1 VGRTDQHVVLL
12 VDDDPAVL
20 AVLSHG
26 LEEHGFRVVK
36 AQSFLEAL
44 QRAKDF
50 ARIDVLAS
58 DVILPGAMKLAKHN
72 LQHPPK
78 HGIEL
83 MRQLIALR
91 PGIKVI
97 LFSGH
102 SDETINSL
110 GMPPDTI
117 FLRKPLTGETL
128 ARSIRELLSPSEN
141 VRKFVAQRGP
151 NISGK
156 YAQAA
161 VSGSPRRWSFYQFLR
176 TRLFSS

>member
-1 VGRTDQHVVLL
+1 VVLL

-20 AVLSHG
+20 AVLSIG
-26 LEEHGFRVVK
+26 LEEQGFRVIK
-36 AQSFLEAL
+36 AQSSSEAL

-50 ARIDVLAS
+50 ARIDILAS
-58 DVILPGAMKLAKHN
+58 DVVLPGAMKLAKHQ

-83 MRQLIALR
+83 MRQMIALR

-102 SDETINSL
+102 TDETINGL

-128 ARSIRELLSPSEN
+128 ARSVRQLLSPSEN
-141 VRKFVAQRGP
+141 VRTFLAQRRP
-151 NISGK
+151 DLSVK
-156 YAQAA
+156 YAQEAA
-161 VSGSPRRWSFYQFLR
+161 SGSPRRWSLFQFLR
-176 TRLFSS
+176 GHLFWS

>member
-1 VGRTDQHVVLL
+1 MLL

-20 AVLSHG
+20 AVLSIG
-26 LEEHGFRVVK
+26 LEEQGFRVIK
-36 AQSFLEAL
+36 AQSSSEAL

-50 ARIDVLAS
+50 AHIDVLAT
-58 DVILPGAMKLAKHN
+58 DVILPGAMKLAKHH

-83 MRQLIALR
+83 MRQVIALR

-102 SDETINSL
+102 SDETINGL

-117 FLRKPLTGETL
+117 FLRKPLTGETV
-128 ARSIRELLSPSEN
+128 ARNVRQLLSPSEN
-141 VRKFVAQRGP
+141 VRKFVTQRRP
-151 NISGK
+151 DLSGK
-156 YAQAA
+156 YAQEAA
-161 VSGSPRRWSFYQFLR
+161 TGSPRRWSFYQFLR
-176 TRLFSS
+176 ARLFWS